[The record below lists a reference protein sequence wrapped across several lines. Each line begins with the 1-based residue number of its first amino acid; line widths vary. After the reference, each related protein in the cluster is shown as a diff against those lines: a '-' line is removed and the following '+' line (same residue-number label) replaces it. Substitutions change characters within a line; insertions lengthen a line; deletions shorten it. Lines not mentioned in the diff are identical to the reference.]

1 MPEQLKTLLAFFID
15 GILIGSLFDIFRA
28 IRRSYK
34 TSNLLTYVEDVL
46 FWILAGLLT
55 LYVIDVF
62 TDGQIRLY
70 MILVLI
76 CGYLIYMA
84 TISKF
89 ILKINTKLLNTIKYI
104 IETFLKPFKI
114 LGSFIKNAIKFKKN

>member
-70 MILVLI
+70 MILMLI